1 MVVGVY
7 VGYDNPKK
15 IGYKET
21 GSSVALPVFKNFIT
35 NYLKAENI
43 DKSVKF
49 NVPKQMIKKYIDQ
62 NNYKSFDNFR
72 ENTIEDYFTLDQI
85 DIMSNIDNNLKGIN
99 WWISLNSVHF

>member
-1 MVVGVY
+1 MVFGLTPEMVVGVY

-62 NNYKSFDNFR
+62 NNYKSFDNWR

-99 WWISLNSVHF
+99 